1 MSKTIRNAV
10 VHLGHSKTGSSF
22 LQVCFAKNLNLLRE
36 NGWLYPESKNLLAA
50 QREQPTTGNGNLLL
64 NDKYLKGISKGNF
77 ALSKLKEFF
86 NVYKNHN
93 VRSVLFSDETLSIRL
108 SNNRKL
114 RENIINSFK
123 DANIQLT
130 FVMYTRDLFEHSS
143 SAWGQSIKNSG
154 KTDRYDKRMLNPSIG
169 NEYIIYQR
177 LLKWIKFSEKEGLNL
192 KIFNYENHKS
202 NLFEHF
208 FKNVL
213 KIDNYGSF
221 YIPTKDVNVSLG
233 MREHEVLR
241 LMNLFL
247 LKHFD
252 RSNEYYSRDLRSVR
266 MLTRVLQRLCNR
278 KTFPTN
284 LSLVNYEKIKRR
296 YKDSIDQINK
306 SPLISEKIKI
316 SDYAELKIDDRLD
329 LIFPEPQINKI
340 FMCFNDILDNLQT
353 KDICEIYAIKD
364 LAEKITENNLKKS
377 RKLNDKLLKRIEMKV

>member
-284 LSLVNYEKIKRR
+284 LSFVNYEKIKRR

>member
-10 VHLGHSKTGSSF
+10 IHLGHGKTGSSF
-22 LQVCFAKNLNLLRE
+22 LQVCFAKNLKLLRE

-50 QREQPTTGNGNLLL
+50 QREQPTTGNGSLLL

-86 NVYKNHN
+86 KVYKNHN
-93 VRSVLFSDETLSIRL
+93 ARSVLFSDETLSIKL
-108 SNNRKL
+108 SSNRKL

-143 SAWGQSIKNSG
+143 SSWGQSIKNSG
-154 KTDRYDKRMLNPSIG
+154 ETDRYVKRMLNPSIG

-177 LLKWIKFSEKEGLNL
+177 LLKWIKFSEKEDLNL

-202 NLFEHF
+202 NLLEHF

-221 YIPTKDVNVSLG
+221 YIPTKDVNKSLG
-233 MREHEVLR
+233 MKEHEVLR

-252 RSNEYYSRDLRSVR
+252 GSNQCDIRDLRSVR
-266 MLTRVLQRLCNR
+266 MLTRVLKRLCKR

-284 LSLVNYEKIKRR
+284 LNFVNYKRIKRR
-296 YKDSIDQINK
+296 YKNSIDQINK

-316 SDYAELKIDDRLD
+316 SDYAELKTEDELD
-329 LIFPEPQINKI
+329 LIFPKPQINKI
-340 FMCFNDILDNLQT
+340 FMCLNDILDNLQT
-353 KDICEIYAIKD
+353 KDICEMYAIKD
-364 LAEKITENNLKKS
+364 LAEKITKDNLKKS
-377 RKLNDKLLKRIEMKV
+377 RELNDKLLKRIEMKV